1 MFKRSIF
8 TILLA
13 SVIVLSACTSAAVPA
28 EEAASSAEEA
38 APVEAAPA
46 EEASA
51 EVDASGIP
59 VFDCLGSSETALVDL
74 DCREVTVAV
83 ENAYLPFNYIDS
95 KTGKADGWDYVVIP
109 EICTRLH
116 CKPVFQESSWDV
128 MIQSVADGLY
138 DVAGDGITINAERE
152 EIADFSMGYVNI
164 QQRLLVR
171 KGEDRFA
178 SIEEFVENPDLIMG
192 TQSATTNMETAL
204 GYLTEDRV
212 SGFEQFPFAI
222 QALIGGDID
231 AVILDEVIG
240 LGYVGENADKVELV
254 GPSISSDQLGF
265 VFPSGSELV
274 GPFNQAIQS
283 MIDDG
288 FMNQVNLKFFGPD
301 FKVTYDDIKEVT
313 YEE

>member
-1 MFKRSIF
+1 MFKNRNFLVISLIAVA
-8 TILLA
+8 LA
-13 SVIVLSACTSAAVPA
+13 LSACAGGST
-28 EEAASSAEEA
+28 EAAK
-38 APVEAAPA
+38 
-46 EEASA
+46 
-51 EVDASGIP
+51 GIP
-59 VFDCLGSSETALVDL
+59 EFECLGSAEDALVDL

-95 KTGKADGWDYVVIP
+95 KTGLAGGWDYEVIP

-116 CKPVFQESSWDV
+116 CMPVFQEVSWDV

-138 DVAGDGITINAERE
+138 DVAGDGITINSERD

-178 SIEEFVENPDLIMG
+178 SIEEFVANPDLVMG

-204 GYLTEDRV
+204 QYLPEDRV
-212 SGFEQFPFAI
+212 NGFEQFPFAI
-222 QALIGGDID
+222 QALIGGDLD

-240 LGYVGENADKVELV
+240 LGYVGENADKVELI

-265 VFPSGSELV
+265 LFPTGSELV
-274 GPFNQAIQS
+274 EPFNAAIQS

-288 FMNQVNLKFFGPD
+288 TMNKVNLKYFGPD
-301 FKVTYDDIKEVT
+301 FKITYDDIEEVT

>member
-1 MFKRSIF
+1 MFRNRNF
-8 TILLA
+8 
-13 SVIVLSACTSAAVPA
+13 IVVSFLIGALVLTACGGNA
-28 EEAASSAEEA
+28 EAAK
-38 APVEAAPA
+38 
-46 EEASA
+46 
-51 EVDASGIP
+51 GIP
-59 VFDCLGSSETALVDL
+59 QFKCLGSANEALVDL

-95 KTGKADGWDYVVIP
+95 KTGKAGGWDYEVIP

-116 CKPVFQESSWDV
+116 CTPVFQEVSWDA

-171 KGEDRFA
+171 KGEDRFT

-204 GYLTEDRV
+204 GYLPEDRV

-240 LGYVGENADKVELV
+240 LGYVGQNADQVELV

-265 VFPSGSELV
+265 VFPTGSELV
-274 GPFNQAIQS
+274 EPFNQAIQS

>member
-13 SVIVLSACTSAAVPA
+13 SVIVLSACSPAAVPA
-28 EEAASSAEEA
+28 EEAASAAEEA
-38 APVEAAPA
+38 APAEAAPA
-46 EEASA
+46 EAANA
-51 EVDASGIP
+51 EENASGIP
-59 VFDCLGSSETALVDL
+59 VFDCLGTAETALVDL

-116 CKPVFQESSWDV
+116 CTPVFQESSWDA
-128 MIQSVADGLY
+128 MIMSVADGLF

-204 GYLTEDRV
+204 GYLPEDRV
-212 SGFEQFPFAI
+212 NGFEQFPFAI

-265 VFPSGSELV
+265 VFPTGSELV
-274 GPFNQAIQS
+274 EPFNQAIQS
-283 MIDDG
+283 MMDDG
-288 FMNQVNLKFFGPD
+288 FMNEVNLRFFGPD
-301 FKVTYDDIKEVT
+301 FNVTYDDIEEVT

>member
-1 MFKRSIF
+1 MFKKRNF
-8 TILLA
+8 ILVAILA
-13 SVIVLSACTSAAVPA
+13 GALILSACGGGNA
-28 EEAASSAEEA
+28 EAAK
-38 APVEAAPA
+38 
-46 EEASA
+46 
-51 EVDASGIP
+51 GIP
-59 VFDCLGSSETALVDL
+59 QFKCLGSADKALVDL
-74 DCREVTVAV
+74 KCREVTVAV

-95 KTGKADGWDYVVIP
+95 KTGKAGGWDYTVIP

-116 CKPVFQESSWDV
+116 CKPVFQESSWDA
-128 MIQSVADGLY
+128 MIQSVADGLF

-171 KGEDRFA
+171 KGENRFT
-178 SIEEFVENPDLIMG
+178 SIEEFTANPDLLIG
-192 TQSATTNMETAL
+192 TQSGTTNMETAL
-204 GYLTEDRV
+204 KFLPEGRV
-212 SGFEQFPFAI
+212 NGFEQFPFAI

-240 LGYVGENADKVELV
+240 LGYVGENADKVELI
-254 GPSISSDQLGF
+254 GPSISSDKLGF
-265 VFPSGSELV
+265 IFPTGSELV
-274 GPFNQAIQS
+274 EPFNKAIQS

-313 YEE
+313 YGE

>member
-1 MFKRSIF
+1 MFTRKNF
-8 TILLA
+8 TLVSLLVGA
-13 SVIVLSACTSAAVPA
+13 LILSACGGQG
-28 EEAASSAEEA
+28 
-38 APVEAAPA
+38 APA
-46 EEASA
+46 K
-51 EVDASGIP
+51 GIP
-59 VFDCLGSSETALVDL
+59 EFKCLGSAEKALVDL
-74 DCREVTVAV
+74 NCREVTVAV

-95 KTGKADGWDYVVIP
+95 KTGKAGGWDYEVIP

-116 CKPVFQESSWDV
+116 CKPVYQEISWDAL
-128 MIQSVADGLY
+128 IPSVADGLY

-171 KGEDRFA
+171 KGEDRFT
-178 SIEEFVENPDLIMG
+178 SIEEFTTNPDLVMG

-204 GYLTEDRV
+204 KYLPESRV
-212 SGFEQFPFAI
+212 KGFEQFPFAI
-222 QALIGGDID
+222 QALISSDID

-265 VFPSGSELV
+265 VFPTGSELV
-274 GPFNQAIQS
+274 EPFNKAIQS

-288 FMNQVNLKFFGPD
+288 FMNKVNLKFFGPD

-313 YEE
+313 YSE

>member
-1 MFKRSIF
+1 MFKRSFF

-13 SVIVLSACTSAAVPA
+13 SVIVLSACSPAEVPA
-28 EEAASSAEEA
+28 
-38 APVEAAPA
+38 EAAPA
-46 EEASA
+46 EEAGA
-51 EVDASGIP
+51 GVDASGIP
-59 VFDCLGSSETALVDL
+59 VFDCLGSAETALVDL
-74 DCREVTVAV
+74 DCREVIVAV

-116 CKPVFQESSWDV
+116 CKPVFQEVSWDALI
-128 MIQSVADGLY
+128 MSVADGLY
-138 DVAGDGITINAERE
+138 DTAGDGITINDERDQ
-152 EIADFSMGYVNI
+152 IVDFSMGYINI

-171 KGEDRFA
+171 KGENRFA

-192 TQSATTNMETAL
+192 TQSATSNMETAL
-204 GYLTEDRV
+204 TYLPEAQV
-212 SGFEQFPFAI
+212 NGFEQFPFAV

-254 GPSISSDQLGF
+254 GPSISSDQLAF

-274 GPFNQAIQS
+274 EPFNQAIQS
-283 MIDDG
+283 MVDDG
-288 FMNQVNLKFFGPD
+288 FMNEVNLRFFGPD
-301 FKVTYDDIKEVT
+301 FNVTYDDIEEVT

>member
-1 MFKRSIF
+1 MQKQPRESRN
-8 TILLA
+8 LNA
-13 SVIVLSACTSAAVPA
+13 SAAPNK
-28 EEAASSAEEA
+28 
-38 APVEAAPA
+38 
-46 EEASA
+46 
-51 EVDASGIP
+51 
-59 VFDCLGSSETALVDL
+59 ALVDL

-83 ENAYLPFNYIDS
+83 ENAYLPFNFIDS
-95 KTGKADGWDYVVIP
+95 KTGKAGGWDYEVIP

-116 CKPVFQESSWDV
+116 CTPVFQEVSWDA

-171 KGEDRFA
+171 KGEDRFT
-178 SIEEFVENPDLIMG
+178 SIEEFVENPDLVMG

-204 GYLTEDRV
+204 GYLPEARV

-274 GPFNQAIQS
+274 EPFNQAIQS